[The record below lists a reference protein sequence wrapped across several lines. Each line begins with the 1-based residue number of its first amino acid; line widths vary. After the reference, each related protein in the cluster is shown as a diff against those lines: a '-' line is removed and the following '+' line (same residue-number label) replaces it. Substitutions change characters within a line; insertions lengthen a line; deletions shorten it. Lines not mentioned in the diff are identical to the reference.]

1 MKTEL
6 LESSTA
12 PLDPALFELP
22 GGYQPAL
29 HTAWG
34 YDFSRTD
41 TMTNR
46 AQYYWERVVYSV
58 RRWF

>member
-1 MKTEL
+1 VKTEL